1 MTASAPFASQ
11 KQPQPYG
18 EAALDLHAR
27 GLCPVPCRGADG
39 KSNVLREHH
48 KWKYRLSRQ
57 SVEEFAAKHPDANV
71 GIITSLSGVTV
82 IDVDDPNL
90 LSCVLKHCGDTPLI
104 TQTPRGGYHAW
115 YRKNGEQERMRL
127 HGLPIDV
134 KAGTGIVIVPPSF
147 QPATG
152 KRYRFYRG
160 KWADLSGLPKITP
173 NGLNRLAGLSTGP
186 LVKNLRAVK
195 QGWRNMMLFRECLR
209 NAPFCDNFEG
219 LLDVAETINE
229 NACDPRLRQFEV
241 KKIARSVWRYQA
253 EGRNW
258 VGQPARAII
267 ANEVRQALL
276 TEKYGADA
284 LVLLV
289 VLQQSHGGRNGP
301 FAISAKAMAKT
312 SVIPCW
318 NNSPNRYRN
327 AWRTL
332 TRLGILRIVHQGG
345 RRPKDPRLFVFGSL
359 SELRVLKQDPI

>member
-18 EAALDLHAR
+18 DAALDLHAW
-27 GLCPVPCRGADG
+27 GLCPVPCGGPHG
-39 KSNVLREHH
+39 KSNVLRAHH
-48 KWKYRLSRQ
+48 KWKYGLSRKP
-57 SVEEFAAKHPDANV
+57 VEQFAAKHADANV
-71 GIITSLSGVTV
+71 GIVTGWSNVTV

-115 YRKNGEQERMRL
+115 YRKNGEQERTRL

-152 KRYRFYRG
+152 KRYGFYRG
-160 KWADLSGLPKITP
+160 KWADLRGLPKITP
-173 NGLNRLAGLSTGP
+173 GGLNWLAGLSTGP
-186 LVKNLRAVK
+186 SIKNLRAVK
-195 QGWRNMMLFRECLR
+195 QGWRNMTLFRECLK
-209 NAPFCDNFEG
+209 NAPWCDSFED
-219 LLDVAETINE
+219 LLDVAETMNE
-229 NACDPRLRQFEV
+229 NVCEPPLRKVEV
-241 KKIARSVWRYQA
+241 EKITRSAWQYQT
-253 EGRNW
+253 EGKNW
-258 VGQPARAII
+258 VGQRARAII
-267 ANEVRQALL
+267 SNEVRQILL
-276 TEKYGADA
+276 ANRYGADA

-289 VLQQSHGGRNGP
+289 VLQQSHGGRKGP

-332 TRLGILRIVHQGG
+332 TRLGILRIVYQGG
-345 RRPKDPRLFVFGSL
+345 RGPKDPRLFVFGSL
-359 SELRVLKQDPI
+359 SELRVLK